1 MTSPTSSSHSIRSAD
16 DTPVL
21 PRGDTEWRPQRSP
34 LTYTAVLFGLSYAL
48 QFVII
53 LGGGLSWTY
62 AGPLMIVL
70 MFLPGL
76 LALLFLGKG
85 KTGWRSVAWGVR
97 RPRYLLYGA
106 LLPAGTALLC
116 IGVIGGLGWGTP
128 THWHL
133 SGGQVVVEKG
143 GFVLGT
149 GAQGL
154 AYFAANYGL
163 SALLFSVVNGLAA
176 FGEELGWRGYLQDR
190 LVRRYGKGGGI
201 TLLGLVWGF
210 WHFPL
215 ILTGY
220 NYPELPVLGALV
232 LFPLTTIFASFMLAW
247 LTTRAKSLWP
257 AVLAHGSVNTF
268 YGYIVSDVEYAV
280 SPLWPELLI
289 VAVWGLVAAVVY
301 RWVERS
307 TRS

>member
-1 MTSPTSSSHSIRSAD
+1 MSPRASSSR
-16 DTPVL
+16 PVRRHVGSSPWNREGTL
-21 PRGDTEWRPQRSP
+21 RRSP
-34 LTYTAVLFGLSYAL
+34 LTYIAVLFGLSYTL
-48 QFVII
+48 QFAII
-53 LGGGLSWTY
+53 LGGGLSW
-62 AGPLMIVL
+62 AHAEPLMIVL

-76 LALLFLGKG
+76 LALLVLGRG
-85 KTGWRSVAWGVR
+85 KTGWRSVAWGIR

-116 IGVIGGLGWGTP
+116 IGAIGVLGWGTP

-133 SGGQVVVEKG
+133 SGTQVVVEKG

-149 GAQGL
+149 GGQGF

-163 SALLFSVVNGLAA
+163 SALLFSVVNGIAA

-190 LVRRYGKGGGI
+190 LVRRHGRGAGI
-201 TLLGLVWGF
+201 ALLGLVWGF

-232 LFPLTTIFASFMLAW
+232 LFPLTTVCASFVLAW

-268 YGYIVSDVEYAV
+268 YGYIVSAVEYAV
-280 SPLWPELLI
+280 APLWPELLI
-289 VAVWGLVAAVVY
+289 VAVWGLVAAIVY
-301 RWVERS
+301 RRVERS
-307 TRS
+307 TQS